1 MIISSKHLVVSSKG
15 KIIFLVIIFL
25 ATYYLLLTTNIHAQ
39 SQNCSGGSTETRA
52 EGLVTTPALSGIFN
66 TSSGRC
72 ITNEQ
77 RASFVSFKIPSYEDL
92 KSIYY
97 TQPKPPSTATKHA
110 PVASLSDLENSKID
124 VGGAVDHIYYF
135 TGDLNITSPSDF
147 SGNNTGIIFID
158 KNLNFGP
165 SLPSNKF
172 KQGNKDSGIVF
183 VVGGD
188 VVIDANLTEI
198 DAVIIASGTI
208 YTAGSGC
215 ATSSVQ
221 TAKPLVI
228 NGSLVSLNDTKPI
241 KFCRKLA
248 DNSKAAEKI
257 NWDPKYLAILKD
269 IFADSLQKW
278 SEIP

>member
-1 MIISSKHLVVSSKG
+1 MRRKFTILIA
-15 KIIFLVIIFL
+15 IL
-25 ATYYLLLTTNIHAQ
+25 AFSLYILHSTFYIVHAQ
-39 SQNCSGGSTETRA
+39 STNCSGGSTTSRA
-52 EGLVTTPALSGIFN
+52 EGLVTTPALAGIFN

-77 RASFVSFKIPSYEDL
+77 RAAFVSFKIPTYEDL

-97 TQPKPPSTATKHA
+97 TQSKPRSTVTKHP
-110 PVASLSDLENSKID
+110 PVASLSDLPNSRVN
-124 VGGAVDHIYYF
+124 VGETTDHIYSF

-165 SLPSNKF
+165 LLPSNKF
-172 KQGNKDSGIVF
+172 KQGTKDSGIVF

-188 VVIDANLTEI
+188 VVIDSSLTDI
-198 DAVIIASGTI
+198 DGVIIASGTI

-215 ATSSVQ
+215 GTSSVQ
-221 TAKPLVI
+221 TTKQLVI

-248 DNSKAAEKI
+248 DNSKAAEKV
-257 NWDPKYLAILKD
+257 NWDPKYLSLLKD

-278 SEIP
+278 SEVP

>member
-1 MIISSKHLVVSSKG
+1 MKL
-15 KIIFLVIIFL
+15 KILPTIPI
-25 ATYYLLLTTNIHAQ
+25 LLLLFFLPTAFAQ
-39 SQNCSGGSTETRA
+39 STNCSGGSSVTRA
-52 EGLVTTPALSGIFN
+52 DGLVTTPSLSGIFN

-77 RASFVSFKIPSYEDL
+77 RASYVAFKIPTYGDL

-97 TQPKPPSTATKHA
+97 TQTNPPSTATKHA
-110 PVASLSDLENSKID
+110 PVVSLSDLPSSKID
-124 VGGAVDHIYYF
+124 VGGITDHIYSF
-135 TGDLNITSPSDF
+135 TGDLNIASPSDF

-188 VVIDANLTEI
+188 VVIDTNLTEM
-198 DAVIIASGTI
+198 DAVIITSGII

-215 ATSSVQ
+215 STSSV
-221 TAKPLVI
+221 TASQLNI
-228 NGSLVSLNDTKPI
+228 NGSLISLNDQKPI
-241 KFCRKLA
+241 NFCRKLT
-248 DNSKAAEKI
+248 NNLTQPAEKI
-257 NWDPKYLAILKD
+257 NWDPKFLAILKD
-269 IFADSLQKW
+269 LFADSLQKW